1 MPHNNNLNY
10 EFGPYQ
16 FDLSTRELKRSGET
30 VTLTRKATEILI
42 MLLANAGHVVE
53 KEELLREVWP
63 NTFVEE
69 ANLTQHVFALRK
81 ALGDERSVPRYIET
95 VTRRGYRFLGKVSVF
110 RPGENHAANGHA
122 TGAQVN
128 HRPVVAVLP
137 FINVMADPELEYL
150 VQGITDN
157 IINNLSRISKLR
169 VMSRSAVFRYK
180 SKQADP
186 QEVGKD
192 LGAHVVLVDHTGH

>member
-1 MPHNNNLNY
+1 MPHNNNLSY

-16 FDLSTRELKRSGET
+16 FDLNNRELKRAGET

-69 ANLTQHVFALRK
+69 ANLAQHVFTLRK
-81 ALGDERSVPRYIET
+81 ALGDERAVPRYIET
-95 VTRRGYRFLGKVSVF
+95 VTRRGYRFLGAVRIIDASD
-110 RPGENHAANGHA
+110 NHGANGNSSVHVSQEP
-122 TGAQVN
+122 GASIN

-137 FINVMADPELEYL
+137 FINVMGDPELEYL
-150 VQGITDN
+150 VQGIADN
-157 IINNLSRISKLR
+157 IITNL
-169 VMSRSAVFRYK
+169 
-180 SKQADP
+180 
-186 QEVGKD
+186 
-192 LGAHVVLVDHTGH
+192 